1 MSIYTASAAAI
12 PCRIPGMTAR
22 FVLAGVM
29 DAPISHMSLCAKM
42 SADSQA

>member
-1 MSIYTASAAAI
+1 MSIYTALAAAI

-29 DAPISHMSLCAKM
+29 EAPFHCMSRTQEISI
-42 SADSQA
+42 QYQ